1 MTLLTWIIEKGL
13 ERKIKN
19 KGDQFRWK
27 KYKKLISGDEK
38 MINACSGHQGEN
50 KRERKET
57 KGEQEHIHVQHFL
70 HKTCKLTCCN

>member
-27 KYKKLISGDEK
+27 KYKKLNSGDEK

-50 KRERKET
+50 
-57 KGEQEHIHVQHFL
+57 
-70 HKTCKLTCCN
+70 